1 MQWTLP
7 EGEGTRVEIVVRNPQ
22 RCSET
27 VTEATLDG
35 RPVRVAHGEARVPL
49 LRDGAS
55 HRLEVTLGRAT

>member
-1 MQWTLP
+1 
-7 EGEGTRVEIVVRNPQ
+7 
-22 RCSET
+22 